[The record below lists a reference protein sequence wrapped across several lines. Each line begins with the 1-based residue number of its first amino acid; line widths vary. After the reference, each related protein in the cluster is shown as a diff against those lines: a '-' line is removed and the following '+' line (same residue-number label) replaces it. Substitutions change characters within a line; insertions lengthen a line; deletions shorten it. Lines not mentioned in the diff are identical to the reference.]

1 MTILGIGNIMNAG
14 FDQVFML
21 YNPMVYSTGD
31 IIDTYTY
38 RMGMENGRYSLAT
51 AVGMFKSVVTL
62 IIMVTS
68 YHLAKKHCDYRIF

>member
-1 MTILGIGNIMNAG
+1 MNAG

-68 YHLAKKHCDYRIF
+68 YHLAKNTAITESFKGGSGK